1 MTDAPRLAAEAL
13 HLAYRA
19 APVIEALDLAIAPGR
34 FTALVGPNGCGK
46 STLLRALAGLHAPA
60 GGRVVLDG
68 ASIARRSTRA
78 LAREV
83 GLLAQSA
90 SPAEGMT
97 VEDLVAQGRYP
108 HRSVLGPWRESD
120 QAAVEEAL
128 ARTSLTPL
136 RHALVD
142 RLSGGQRQ
150 RAWISM
156 VLAQHSG
163 ILLLDEPTTYLD
175 LAHQVEV
182 LGLMSRLVK
191 DHGATVVAVLHDLSQ
206 AARHADTM
214 VALKAGRIVAAGPPR
229 DVVTPEVLRAA
240 FNVEATV
247 LTDPDTGTPLCLPR
261 RTVPD

>member
-1 MTDAPRLAAEAL
+1 MTDPRLAARTL
-13 HLAYRA
+13 RLAYGA
-19 APVIEALDLAIAPGR
+19 TPVIEGLDLAIEPGR

-60 GGRVVLDG
+60 SGQVVLDG

-78 LAREV
+78 LAREI

-97 VEDLVAQGRYP
+97 VEELVEQGRYP
-108 HRSVLGPWRESD
+108 HRSVLGPWRARD
-120 QAAVEEAL
+120 QEAVEEAL
-128 ARTSLTPL
+128 ALTSLTDL
-136 RHALVD
+136 RNSLVD

-150 RAWISM
+150 RAWIAM
-156 VLAQHSG
+156 VLAQQST

-182 LGLMSRLVK
+182 LGLMERLVK
-191 DHGATVVAVLHDLSQ
+191 EYGATVVAVLHDLSQ

-214 VALKAGRIVAAGPPR
+214 VALKAGRIIAAGPPSE
-229 DVVTPEVLRAA
+229 VVTPEVLRTA

-261 RTVPD
+261 RTVPE

>member
-1 MTDAPRLAAEAL
+1 MTDPRLAARTL
-13 HLAYRA
+13 RLAYGA
-19 APVIEALDLAIAPGR
+19 TPVIEGLDLAIEPGR

-60 GGRVVLDG
+60 AGQVVLDG

-78 LAREV
+78 LAREI
-83 GLLAQSA
+83 GLLAQSG

-97 VEDLVAQGRYP
+97 VEELVAQGRYP
-108 HRSVLGPWRESD
+108 HRSVLGPWRARD
-120 QAAVEEAL
+120 QEAVEEAL
-128 ARTSLTPL
+128 ALTSLTDL
-136 RHALVD
+136 RDALVD

-150 RAWISM
+150 RAWIAM
-156 VLAQHSG
+156 VLAQQST

-182 LGLMSRLVK
+182 LGLMERLVK

-214 VALKAGRIVAAGPPR
+214 VALKAGRIAAAGPPSE
-229 DVVTPEVLRAA
+229 VVTPEVLRAA

-261 RTVPD
+261 RTVPE